1 MFKEEKM
8 QKKFKFNNKKME
20 EGEFRQMMDLTLI
33 SLIEYCDTVLER
45 TQEYEDYIQKYE
57 NKPYQIGLSRK
68 MVNYMNKTFDSK
80 MEKANKKNKKAIENN
95 DLRFFE
101 KETRKDVK
109 AFLKMPNS
117 IESMFTNISFA
128 QDFDNDRFAC
138 ELIKFI
144 RRSMTESKNFYEER
158 KSYNEKYLENEG
170 VLE

>member
-1 MFKEEKM
+1 M

-20 EGEFRQMMDLTLI
+20 EGEFRQMMDSTLK

-95 DLRFFE
+95 DLKFFE

-128 QDFDNDRFAC
+128 QTFDNDRFAC

-144 RRSMTESKNFYEER
+144 RHLMKNYKR
-158 KSYNEKYLENEG
+158 LK
-170 VLE
+170 V